1 MLRYFCKYFSL
12 SLTCF
17 FGACSIHPLPNDVT
31 GVKTATIVR
40 KIRCEAKEAI
50 LLAAYEILHRK
61 HRHQEISNEDSLHKM
76 DSRSLNRWESERL
89 DDLVKI
95 GIVYNFTLQGVE
107 TDGLMFNSDIIKPI
121 KNGTETYSPSLG
133 NSLKR
138 DNTRTF
144 TISDSFT
151 KLLALSPNHCNFN
164 STGPNYEY
172 PIAGR
177 IGLDEMIQ
185 TFVRLSATGDVVP
198 EDSSDASQKSST
210 TANDS
215 SQTPPAS
222 ATPKAPANASSD
234 TLSPAGPPT
243 MVDTII
249 FTTTIS
255 AGLTPKVT
263 FSPAGTGVQLMD
275 ASLAGTVSRVDTHEV
290 VIGLALGS
298 SPANTGA
305 LSALLNAK
313 TTALFFTHQ
322 AKDPG
327 FSGEVLAA
335 QAVTQ
340 EFIRH
345 GHHRVDIAIV
355 P

>member
-1 MLRYFCKYFSL
+1 
-12 SLTCF
+12 
-17 FGACSIHPLPNDVT
+17 
-31 GVKTATIVR
+31 
-40 KIRCEAKEAI
+40 
-50 LLAAYEILHRK
+50 
-61 HRHQEISNEDSLHKM
+61 
-76 DSRSLNRWESERL
+76 
-89 DDLVKI
+89 
-95 GIVYNFTLQGVE
+95 
-107 TDGLMFNSDIIKPI
+107 
-121 KNGTETYSPSLG
+121 
-133 NSLKR
+133 
-138 DNTRTF
+138 
-144 TISDSFT
+144 
-151 KLLALSPNHCNFN
+151 
-164 STGPNYEY
+164 
-172 PIAGR
+172 
-177 IGLDEMIQ
+177 
-185 TFVRLSATGDVVP
+185 
-198 EDSSDASQKSST
+198 
-210 TANDS
+210 
-215 SQTPPAS
+215 
-222 ATPKAPANASSD
+222 
-234 TLSPAGPPT
+234 